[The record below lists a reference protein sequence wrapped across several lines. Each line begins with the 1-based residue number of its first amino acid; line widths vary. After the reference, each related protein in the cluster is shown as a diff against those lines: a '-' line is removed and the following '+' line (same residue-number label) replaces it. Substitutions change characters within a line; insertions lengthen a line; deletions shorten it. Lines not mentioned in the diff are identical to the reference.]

1 MSTTIVLQQMAVI
14 AILVLI
20 GVYLYKKGIV
30 DEYTS
35 KRLSIIVMDIV
46 NPALIMSCIITG
58 NMTVS
63 HQQLLVAIGMAIIFY
78 GMLCILGLCIPRIL
92 PIKMTDRKMYNVMTV
107 YTNVGFIG
115 IPLAKAMLSDNA
127 MLYVIVCNVMYCLL
141 FYTHGVQVI
150 GGKKSKLELRKLF
163 TPGTIM
169 ALLTLVLFWFH
180 IILPPVLANSIIYMG
195 NATVFLSMSLLG
207 VSIAKASIK
216 EGLKIKGLWGYI
228 LIRMILVPIGLGI
241 VLKMLSIEREMIQAF
256 CLMASM
262 PVANLPLIQAEK
274 VGEDTALLSQAIV
287 VTTLMSFGT
296 ITFVMSLL

>member
-1 MSTTIVLQQMAVI
+1 MSTTIVLKQMAVI

-46 NPALIMSCIITG
+46 NPALVMSCIITG

-150 GGKKSKLELRKLF
+150 GGKKGKLELRKLF

-180 IILPPVLANSIIYMG
+180 ITLPPVLANSIIYMG

-216 EGLKIKGLWGYI
+216 EGLKIKGVWGYI
-228 LIRMILVPIGLGI
+228 LMRMILVPIGLGI
-241 VLKMLSIEREMIQAF
+241 VLKMLSVEKEMIQAF